1 MHDPVAKKTEK
12 FVASSETVK
21 DVKPVKK
28 ATANGQPKQK
38 NDTFNKPK
46 PNPQEIIKKTEPK
59 EKDNDQTGRV
69 AKEEPKNVVKQSLKQ
84 YSDLPEPS
92 FKQTKSNDVFTKPV
106 C

>member
-1 MHDPVAKKTEK
+1 MHDPVAMQTD
-12 FVASSETVK
+12 VSLPVK
-21 DVKPVKK
+21 DAKK
-28 ATANGQPKQK
+28 DATAKLPIENGQLLPKNHEFK
-38 NDTFNKPK
+38 IPK

-59 EKDNDQTGRV
+59 EKGNDQSGRV